1 MCPGTRSPSCGLPDA
16 RRCGS
21 GPTVVRRATP
31 PSFPRAPGSSVYRRP
46 CISPRTLRRCERS
59 QCSPDYTKRNSDVAA
74 QMRSIPGLRTT
85 QSGPWG
91 EQAGLD
97 GAAFDFFGQ
106 RLHNLGDVFEVRVD
120 GERLAIGFER
130 VLVVADV
137 LQNKAEAGQR
147 PEVPRLLR
155 QDLAQI
161 GERVAVVLLEI
172 IDGGAPVP
180 GFDVIRLDRNHGVEK
195 FYGKV

>member
-1 MCPGTRSPSCGLPDA
+1 MCPGTRSPSCALPDA

-21 GPTVVRRATP
+21 GPTAARRATP

-46 CISPRTLRRCERS
+46 CISPELFVVASAASVARITQSEIRMWRRRC
-59 QCSPDYTKRNSDVAA
+59 AA
-74 QMRSIPGLRTT
+74 SRIAHNAIRTV
-85 QSGPWG
+85 G
-91 EQAGLD
+91 EQAELD

-155 QDLAQI
+155 QHLAQI
-161 GERVAVVLLEI
+161 
-172 IDGGAPVP
+172 
-180 GFDVIRLDRNHGVEK
+180 
-195 FYGKV
+195 